1 MDRGY
6 LQPFWYFDPTIEE
19 GVKGAGGGLQVVV
32 ITAFLGQMM
41 LYCALK
47 STMAHL
53 WDLVHQMQ
61 IVNYLLLMNIRFP
74 PVVPTFIAFFEIAS
88 GKLDAISGILPKLP
102 EVIVD
107 PDDMRKDTVLLQDSF
122 KDSDIF

>member
-1 MDRGY
+1 MD
-6 LQPFWYFDPTIEE
+6 
-19 GVKGAGGGLQVVV
+19 
-32 ITAFLGQMM
+32 
-41 LYCALK
+41 
-47 STMAHL
+47 
-53 WDLVHQMQ
+53 
-61 IVNYLLLMNIRFP
+61 IRFP
-74 PVVPTFIAFFEIAS
+74 PVVPTFISFFEIAS